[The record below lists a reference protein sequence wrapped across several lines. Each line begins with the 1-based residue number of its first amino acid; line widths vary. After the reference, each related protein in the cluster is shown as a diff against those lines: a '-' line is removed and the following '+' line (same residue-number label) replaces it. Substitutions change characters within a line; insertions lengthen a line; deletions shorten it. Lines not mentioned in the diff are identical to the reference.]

1 MSENYRDILVGLN
14 TSSWIMN
21 EHKFSTQLKFGEP
34 SSTDSEDFFADI
46 AKFLANYKR
55 VHAELFP
62 PPKVST

>member
-1 MSENYRDILVGLN
+1 MMEQNIQ
-14 TSSWIMN
+14 
-21 EHKFSTQLKFGEP
+21 HKFGEP
-34 SSTDSEDFFADI
+34 LSTDSEDFFADI